1 VSRDQEPAAAAEL
14 EGALAVFAAA
24 RGLFESLVGD
34 LADRSADCLTHG
46 ELEAMIGE
54 RGREVMRELLQGHMD
69 LRSIREPQLKQIT
82 DADGVAH
89 RRIEKNHQRLLA
101 TVFGTVTVTRI
112 AYRALGAA
120 NLHPLDAHL
129 NLPVERASHGLRRL
143 AALEAV
149 RGSFDD
155 AKAAIARASGTR
167 VGKRQIEQLTVRTA
181 VDVERFYRAA
191 HPVPCTA
198 ENPLV
203 ISVDGK
209 GIVMRPEALRQDTAK
224 AAEAKGGNKMRT
236 RLSGGEKLGR
246 KRMAML
252 AAVYDAE
259 AVPRTAC
266 DIISL
271 ADEPDRT
278 RAPGPRAFNKW
289 LTGSVTDNTAEVVSA
304 AFDQAEQRDPRHER
318 PWVVLVDG
326 AAPQIEQ
333 ILAEA
338 KVRGVTVHI
347 VCDFIHVLE
356 YLWKAAWCFHAEAG
370 AQIEAWIARHARTI
384 LAGDSAQVAAELK
397 LAAKNASLSQEKTET
412 IKKVCTYLDNKHQY
426 LRYDQALPRGWP
438 IATGVIEGACR
449 HLVKDRL
456 DITGARWSLAGAEA
470 VLKLRALISNGD
482 FDTYFTW
489 HLRQEHHRIHQTR
502 YQDKLSLAA

>member
-1 VSRDQEPAAAAEL
+1 VAA
-14 EGALAVFAAA
+14 FTAA

-34 LADRSADCLTHG
+34 LADRSADRLTHG

-69 LRSIREPQLKQIT
+69 LRSIREPQLRQIT

-101 TVFGTVTVTRI
+101 TVFGTVSVTRS
-112 AYRALGAA
+112 AYRAPGAG
-120 NLHPLDAHL
+120 NLHPLDAAL
-129 NLPVERASHGLRRL
+129 NLPAERASHGLRRL
-143 AALEAV
+143 SALEAV

-155 AKAAIARASGTR
+155 AKAAITRATGTR
-167 VGKRQIEQLTVRTA
+167 VGKRQIEQLTVRAA
-181 VDVERFYRAA
+181 VDIERYYRAA
-191 HPVPCTA
+191 DPAPCTGDT
-198 ENPLV
+198 PLIV
-203 ISVDGK
+203 SVDGK
-209 GIVMRPEALRQDTAK
+209 GIVMRPEALRESTAK

-236 RLSGGEKLGR
+236 RLSSGEKLGR

-259 AVPRTAC
+259 AAPRTLDDVIAPAHE
-266 DIISL
+266 S
-271 ADEPDRT
+271 DRA

-289 LTGSVTDNTAEVVSA
+289 LTGSVADNTAEVVSA
-304 AFDQAEQRDPRHER
+304 AFDQAEQRDPHHDR

-338 KVRGVTVHI
+338 QVRGVTVHI

-356 YLWKAAWCFHAEAG
+356 YLWKAAWCFHTEAG
-370 AQIEAWIARHARTI
+370 TQIEAWIARHARTI
-384 LAGDSAQVAAELK
+384 LAGNSAQVAADLK
-397 LAAKNASLSQEKTET
+397 RAAKSAALSDEKTET
-412 IKKVCTYLDNKHQY
+412 IEKVCTYLENKHPY
-426 LRYDQALPRGWP
+426 LRYDQALARGWP

-456 DITGARWSLAGAEA
+456 DITGARWSLPGAEA

-482 FDTYFTW
+482 FDAYFTW

>member
-1 VSRDQEPAAAAEL
+1 L
-14 EGALAVFAAA
+14 EGGLAVFAAA

-82 DADGVAH
+82 DAGGVAH
-89 RRIEKNHQRLLA
+89 RRIEHGHRRLLA
-101 TVFGTVTVTRI
+101 TVFGTVSVTRI

-143 AALEAV
+143 SALEAV

-155 AKAAIARASGTR
+155 ARAAIARVSGAR
-167 VGKRQIEQLTVRTA
+167 VGKRQIEQLTVRAA
-181 VDVERFYRAA
+181 VDIERFYRAA
-191 HPVPCTA
+191 DPLPCTSDT
-198 ENPLV
+198 PLI

-252 AAVYDAE
+252 GTVYDAK
-259 AVPRTAC
+259 AAPRTC
-266 DIISL
+266 DDVIAP
-271 ADEPDRT
+271 ADEPDRVRT
-278 RAPGPRAFNKW
+278 EGPRAFNKW

-304 AFDQAEQRDPRHER
+304 VFDQAEQRDPHHHRL
-318 PWVVLVDG
+318 WVVLVDG

-338 KVRGVTVHI
+338 QVRGVTVRI
-347 VCDFIHVLE
+347 VCDFVHVLE
-356 YLWKAAWCFHAEAG
+356 YLWKAAWCFHTEAG
-370 AQIEAWIARHARTI
+370 PQIEAWIAGRARTI
-384 LAGDSAQVAAELK
+384 LAGDSAQVATELK
-397 LAAKNASLSQEKTET
+397 LAAKTATLSQEKNET
-412 IKKVCTYLDNKHQY
+412 IEKVCTYLRNKHPY
-426 LRYDQALPRGWP
+426 LRYDQALSHGWP
-438 IATGVIEGACR
+438 IATGIIEGACR
-449 HLVKDRL
+449 HLIKDRL
-456 DITGARWSLAGAEA
+456 DITGARWSLTGAEA

-482 FDTYFTW
+482 FETYFAW
-489 HLRQEHHRIHQTR
+489 HLRQEHQRIHQTH

>member
-1 VSRDQEPAAAAEL
+1 MLAA
-14 EGALAVFAAA
+14 FTAA

-34 LADRSADCLTHG
+34 LADRSTGHLTHG
-46 ELEAMIGE
+46 ELETMIGE

-82 DADGVAH
+82 DAGGVAH
-89 RRIEKNHQRLLA
+89 RRIEKDHQRLLA
-101 TVFGTVTVTRI
+101 TVFGTVAVTRI

-129 NLPVERASHGLRRL
+129 NLPAERASHGLRRL
-143 AALEAV
+143 SALEAV

-155 AKAAIARASGTR
+155 AKAAIERVTGTR
-167 VGKRQIEQLTVRTA
+167 VGKRQIEQLTVRAA
-181 VDVERFYRAA
+181 VDIERYYRAA
-191 HPVPCTA
+191 DPIPCTGDT
-198 ENPLV
+198 PLI

-209 GIVMRPEALRQDTAK
+209 GIVMRPEALRENTAK

-236 RLSGGEKLGR
+236 RLSSGEKLGR

-259 AVPRTAC
+259 AAPRTPD
-266 DIISL
+266 DII
-271 ADEPDRT
+271 APAHQADRT
-278 RAPGPRAFNKW
+278 RAPGPTAFNKW

-304 AFDQAEQRDPRHER
+304 AFDQAEQRDPRHHR
-318 PWVVLVDG
+318 TWVVLVDG

-338 KVRGVTVHI
+338 QVRGVTVHI
-347 VCDFIHVLE
+347 VCDFVHVLE
-356 YLWKAAWCFHAEAG
+356 YLWKAAWCLHTEAG

-384 LAGDSAQVAAELK
+384 LAGNSAQVAAELK
-397 LAAKNASLSQEKTET
+397 LAAQNTSLSDEKTET
-412 IKKVCTYLDNKHQY
+412 VEKVCTYLSNKHPY
-426 LRYDQALPRGWP
+426 LRYDQALAHGWP

-456 DITGARWSLAGAEA
+456 DITGARWSLPGAEA
-470 VLKLRALISNGD
+470 LLKLRALISNSD

-489 HLRQEHHRIHQTR
+489 HLRQEHHRTHQTR

>member
-1 VSRDQEPAAAAEL
+1 VSRDQGPASAAEL
-14 EGALAVFAAA
+14 EGTLAAFTAA

-34 LADRSADCLTHG
+34 LADRSADRLTHG
-46 ELEAMIGE
+46 ELEAMIGR

-82 DADGVAH
+82 DVSGVAH
-89 RRIEKNHQRLLA
+89 RRIERGHERLLA

-112 AYRALGAA
+112 AYRALNAS
-120 NLHPLDAHL
+120 NLHPLDAAL
-129 NLPVERASHGLRRL
+129 NLPAERASHGLRRL

-155 AKAAIARASGTR
+155 AQTAIARASGTR
-167 VGKRQIEQLTVRTA
+167 IGKRQIEQLTVRAA

-191 HPVPCTA
+191 DPVPCTA
-198 ENPLV
+198 DTPLI

-209 GIVMRPEALRQDTAK
+209 GIVMRPESLRRDTAR
-224 AAEAKGGNKMRT
+224 AAEAKGENKMKT
-236 RLSGGEKLGR
+236 RLSSGEKLGR

-252 AAVYDAE
+252 GTVYDAE
-259 AVPRTAC
+259 AAAR
-266 DIISL
+266 IIDDVIAA
-271 ADEPDRT
+271 ADEPDRAST
-278 RAPGPRAFNKW
+278 EGPKAFNKW
-289 LTGSVTDNTAEVVSA
+289 LTGSVTDNSAEVVSA
-304 AFDQAEQRDPRHER
+304 VFDQAEQRDPRHER
-318 PWVVLVDG
+318 TWVVLVDG
-326 AAPQIEQ
+326 AQPQIDQ

-338 KVRGVTVHI
+338 KVRGVTIHI

-356 YLWKAAWCFHAEAG
+356 YLWKAAWCFHTEAG
-370 AQIEAWIARHARTI
+370 SQIEAWTARHARAI
-384 LAGDSAQVAAELK
+384 LAGDSAQVAADLE
-397 LAAKNASLSQEKTET
+397 LAATSAALSDEKSET
-412 IKKVCTYLDNKHQY
+412 IEKVCTYLRNKGPY
-426 LRYDQALPRGWP
+426 LGYDQALSNGWP
-438 IATGVIEGACR
+438 IATGIIEGACR

-456 DITGARWSLAGAEA
+456 DITGARWSLPGAEA

-489 HLRQEHHRIHQTR
+489 HLRQEHNRIHQSR

>member
-1 VSRDQEPAAAAEL
+1 MSRERQPASAAQL
-14 EGALAVFAAA
+14 ESALAAFTAA

-34 LADRSADCLTHG
+34 LADRSTDGLTHG
-46 ELEAMIGE
+46 ELETMISE

-89 RRIEKNHQRLLA
+89 RRIERDHERLLA

-112 AYRALGAA
+112 AYRAPSAS
-120 NLHPLDAHL
+120 NLHPLDAAL
-129 NLPVERASHGLRRL
+129 NLPAERASHGLRRL
-143 AALEAV
+143 SALEAV

-155 AKAAIARASGTR
+155 AQAAIARASGTWI
-167 VGKRQIEQLTVRTA
+167 GKRQIEQLTVRTA
-181 VDVERFYRAA
+181 ADVERFYRAA
-191 HPVPCTA
+191 DPVPCTA
-198 ENPLV
+198 DTPLV
-203 ISVDGK
+203 VSVDGK

-224 AAEAKGGNKMRT
+224 AAEAKGGNKMKT

-252 AAVYDAE
+252 GTVYDAK
-259 AVPRTAC
+259 AAPRTLD
-266 DIISL
+266 DII
-271 ADEPDRT
+271 APPDEPDRA
-278 RAPGPRAFNKW
+278 RADGPRAFNKW
-289 LTGSVTDNTAEVVSA
+289 LTGSVTDNTADVVSA
-304 AFDQAEQRDPRHER
+304 VFDQAEQRDPHHHR

-356 YLWKAAWCFHAEAG
+356 YLWKAAWCLHTEAG
-370 AQIEAWIARHARTI
+370 PQIEAWIARHARTI
-384 LAGDSAQVAAELK
+384 LAGHSAQAVADLK
-397 LAAKNASLSQEKTET
+397 LAAKSAALSDEKNEA
-412 IKKVCTYLDNKHQY
+412 IEKVCTYLENKHPY
-426 LRYDQALPRGWP
+426 LRYDHALAQGWP
-438 IATGVIEGACR
+438 IATGIIEGACR

-456 DITGARWSLAGAEA
+456 DITGARWSLPGAEA

-489 HLRQEHHRIHQTR
+489 HLRQEHRRIHQTR

>member
-1 VSRDQEPAAAAEL
+1 VSRDQGPASAAEL
-14 EGALAVFAAA
+14 EGALAAFTAA

-34 LADRSADCLTHG
+34 LADRATDRLTHG

-69 LRSIREPQLKQIT
+69 LRSIREPQLKQIA
-82 DADGVAH
+82 DADGVVH
-89 RRIEKNHQRLLA
+89 RRVEPGHQRLLA

-112 AYRALGAA
+112 AYRALGAG
-120 NLHPLDAHL
+120 NLHPLDAAL

-143 AALEAV
+143 SALEAV

-155 AKAAIARASGTR
+155 AKAAILRATGTR
-167 VGKRQIEQLTVRTA
+167 IGKRQIEQLTVRAA

-191 HPVPCTA
+191 DPLPCTGDT
-198 ENPLV
+198 PLI

-209 GIVMRPEALRQDTAK
+209 GIVMRPEALRQGTARS
-224 AAEAKGGNKMRT
+224 AEAKGGNKMRT

-252 AAVYDAE
+252 GTVYDAQ
-259 AVPRTAC
+259 AAPRTGDDVIAP
-266 DIISL
+266 
-271 ADEPDRT
+271 AHEPDRPRT
-278 RAPGPRAFNKW
+278 EGPKAFNKW

-304 AFDQAEQRDPRHER
+304 VFDQAEQRDPRHHR
-318 PWVVLVDG
+318 PWVILVDG

-338 KVRGVTVHI
+338 NVRGVTVHI

-356 YLWKAAWCFHAEAG
+356 YLWKAAWCFHTEAG
-370 AQIEAWIARHARTI
+370 AQIEAWIARHARAI
-384 LAGDSAQVAAELK
+384 LAGDSARVAADLT
-397 LAAKNASLSQEKTET
+397 LAAKNASLSDEKTEA
-412 IKKVCTYLDNKHQY
+412 IEKVCTYLRNKHPY
-426 LRYDQALPRGWP
+426 LRYDQALSRGWP
-438 IATGVIEGACR
+438 IATGIIEGACR

-456 DITGARWSLAGAEA
+456 DITGARWSLPGAEA

-489 HLRQEHHRIHQTR
+489 HLRQEHHRTHQTR
-502 YQDKLSLAA
+502 YHDKLSLAA